1 MQSAIENPERL
12 ALVVVTRDEAKIW
25 RHGIG
30 PRDLPEVVNPPVEV
44 DHRHVRTGQFH
55 HGHDTSHYFPEYFE
69 AIAQMIR
76 EYEVILLFGHGSGKG
91 STAEQFVE
99 YLHRKHP
106 QLANRIIET
115 LELNLNAL
123 SDGQM
128 TMNAR
133 QWFEKNYRKLAT
145 WHDRQ
150 PQKWFRD

>member
-1 MQSAIENPERL
+1 MQPAVENPERL
-12 ALVVVTRDEAKIW
+12 ALVVLTRDESKVW

-30 PRDLPEVVNPPVEV
+30 PMDLPELVVPPVEV
-44 DHRHVRTGQFH
+44 DHRHVRTGQFNR
-55 HGHDTSHYFPEYFE
+55 GHDTSHYFPEYFE
-69 AIAQMIR
+69 SIAEMIR
-76 EYEVILLFGHGSGKG
+76 EYEVILIFGHGSGKG

-106 QLANRIIET
+106 QLATKIVEVVD
-115 LELNLNAL
+115 LNLNAL
-123 SDGQM
+123 SDGQL

-150 PQKWFRD
+150 PKRWFTN